1 MRNAAGLYG
10 PDMGPMAIFR
20 RQRVGTVKELIKV
33 ASLPS
38 IGSERKCTLN
48 IPAGSIKE
56 HLGRFVCIEGMQKQS
71 AGIDEASVI
80 VQIRIMNSNRVG
92 KDFPLDSQCG
102 GDRSFSGVYN
112 PLSFADLAYR
122 KLIFCPVCAEICE
135 ASGIFP

>member
-10 PDMGPMAIFR
+10 PDMSPMAIFR
-20 RQRVGTVKELIKV
+20 RQRVGAVKEFIK
-33 ASLPS
+33 AAGLPS

-80 VQIRIMNSNRVG
+80 VQVRIMNSNRVG

-102 GDRSFSGVYN
+102 GDGSFSGVYN
-112 PLSFADLAYR
+112 PLSFADLAYG
-122 KLIFCPVCAEICE
+122 KFIFFPVCAEICE